1 VKVKICLI
9 LLTSISLITS
19 FSCKKEAKCDC
30 SLDSIKVAKV
40 FQPDASLGKEA
51 IIETIAPDQNFG
63 SEPFLTIFSWTN
75 SGTFNTAR
83 SLIAFDLT
91 SIPSQTTIKTA
102 KLFLYWNTYQ
112 NLTEHTGEN
121 AFTLYKI
128 SQPWDENSVTW
139 NNQPAITRSDSVIVA
154 KSASVN
160 QSYGIDVTRLVQGM
174 INTPTNNYG
183 FMLKLEQE
191 FPYRLVILTSS
202 DYSDVGKRPKLVVYY

>member
-1 VKVKICLI
+1 VKLKTYII
-9 LLTSISLITS
+9 LLTFIAIISS

-30 SLDSIKVAKV
+30 SLDSIKVAKI
-40 FQPDASLGKEA
+40 FQPNAALGKESV
-51 IIETIAPDQNFG
+51 IETISPDQNFG
-63 SEPFLTIFSWTN
+63 TEPFLTIFSWTN

-174 INTPTNNYG
+174 ISTPTNNYG